1 MFQQGEFEISFGS
14 QYGYLDL
21 VQDISDRVSRM
32 VGLDE
37 EACYRVGLSIRE
49 SVTNA
54 IQHGNKLDD
63 RKKVGIRFEITPD
76 RLIVCVQDQGQG
88 FDESIVP
95 NPLDVE
101 NLLKPGGRGFF
112 YVRSFMDNVCYR
124 TLPEG
129 GMEIRMEK
137 ILNRKNE
144 GEDNED

>member
-1 MFQQGEFEISFGS
+1 MLQWGKIEISFGS
-14 QYGYLDL
+14 QYDYLDL

-32 VGLDE
+32 MGLDD

-63 RKKVGIRFEITPD
+63 NKKVGVCFEITPD

-88 FDESIVP
+88 FDESTVP
-95 NPLDVE
+95 DPLDAE
-101 NLLKPGGRGFF
+101 NLLKPGGRGLF
-112 YVRSFMDNVCYR
+112 YVRSFMDSVCCR
-124 TLPEG
+124 ILPEG

-137 ILNRKNE
+137 MLNCKNE
-144 GEDNED
+144 GGDNEH

>member
-1 MFQQGEFEISFGS
+1 MLQWGEVKISFGS

-63 RKKVGIRFEITPD
+63 SKKVGVRFEITPD

-88 FDESIVP
+88 FDESTVP
-95 NPLDVE
+95 DPLDAE
-101 NLLKPGGRGFF
+101 NLLKPGGRGIF
-112 YVRSFMDNVCYR
+112 YVRSFMDSVCYR

-137 ILNRKNE
+137 MLNCKNE
-144 GEDNED
+144 GGDHEH